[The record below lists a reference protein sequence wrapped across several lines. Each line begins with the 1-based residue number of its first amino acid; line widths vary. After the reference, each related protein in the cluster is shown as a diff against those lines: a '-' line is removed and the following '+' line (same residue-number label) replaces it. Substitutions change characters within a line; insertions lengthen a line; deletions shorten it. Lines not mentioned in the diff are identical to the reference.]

1 MDKTKDLNG
10 SSSAE
15 NDAIAGSS
23 NDDKYRIYASVAFM
37 VVVLVIGL
45 PMWWKT
51 TEVYRVSLPYSD
63 IHDLSESLIQI
74 NLTVGI
80 FTHKPERS
88 ALLIEELNN
97 AFKNSDLWNIQ
108 FDQIPQIEGADK
120 IKTPAALEAMI
131 LKHYP
136 VKTGDFIFIEWTNLQ
151 EDVLLTTDRSALIK
165 PDTTSSK
172 LQNVLNINI
181 LQTHRMR
188 AILTED
194 EDERR
199 TMTKNSPPQLQ
210 YDVII
215 SVLNPRPDLMDVKWN
230 VQLATK
236 TYIQPFLDAVS
247 EISNFTLKTQ
257 WKYQLPIDGNL
268 KQIRDASKLGRHYAL
283 HDTSMPHIITSIE
296 KNLGA
301 GITDNSVINMV
312 VYVPSCDIAPI
323 HIYKDKDVKATRNKV
338 DSFISP
344 KWGGVIISNPPEEA
358 CRAYNENLEK
368 VSFYI
373 NTNDVMQIMLYQLH
387 KLLDIHVDV
396 TLAGVKADD
405 VDQISPRTWEYDAFI
420 RRSVVNHIITST
432 HTLQSL
438 IQLLDEISYIVIN
451 DDVGLAVNEAYE
463 EILKAKLHLQNGDL
477 LKASTH
483 AKKAFASSEKA
494 FFDAS
499 LLAQLYFPDEQK
511 YAIYIPLF
519 LPIMVPV
526 VSSLSMLKKYYG
538 ASKAATK
545 LKTN

>member
-1 MDKTKDLNG
+1 MDKSKDLN
-10 SSSAE
+10 SSE
-15 NDAIAGSS
+15 NDATGSS
-23 NDDKYRIYASVAFM
+23 NDDKYRMYASVAFM
-37 VVVLVIGL
+37 VVVLVIGV

-63 IHDLSESLIQI
+63 IRDLSESLIQI
-74 NLTVGI
+74 NMTVGI
-80 FTHKPERS
+80 FTLKPDRS
-88 ALLIEELNN
+88 ALLIDELSN
-97 AFKNSDLWNIQ
+97 AFQNNDLFNIQ
-108 FDQIPQIEGADK
+108 FEQIPQIGSVDK
-120 IKTPAALEAMI
+120 IKTPAALEALI

-136 VKTGDFIFIEWTNLQ
+136 VKTGDFIFIEWPSLQ
-151 EDVLLTTDRSALIK
+151 EDVLLTTDRSAFIK
-165 PDTTSSK
+165 SDTSSSK

-181 LQTHRMR
+181 LQTHRIR
-188 AILTED
+188 AILAED
-194 EDERR
+194 EDERHA
-199 TMTKNSPPQLQ
+199 MTKNSPPQLQ
-210 YDVII
+210 YDVIV

-236 TYIQPFLDAVS
+236 TYIQPFLDAVNK
-247 EISNFTLKTQ
+247 ISNFTLKTQ
-257 WKYQLPIDGNL
+257 WKYQLPIDVNL
-268 KQIRDASKLGRHYAL
+268 KQVRDASSLGRHYAL
-283 HDTSMPHIITSIE
+283 HETSMPHIITSIE

-312 VYVPSCDIAPI
+312 VYVPPCDIAPI
-323 HIYKDKDVKATRNKV
+323 HIYKEKDVLATRNKV

-358 CRAYNENLEK
+358 CRSYNENLEK
-368 VSFYI
+368 VSFYV

-387 KLLDIHVDV
+387 KLLDIHVEV

-405 VDQISPRTWEYDAFI
+405 VDQISPRVWEYDAFI

-451 DDVGLAVNEAYE
+451 DDVGVAVNEAYE
-463 EILKAKLHLQNGDL
+463 EILKAKMHLQEGDL
-477 LKASTH
+477 LTASKH

-526 VSSLSMLKKYYG
+526 ISSLAMLRKYYG
-538 ASKAATK
+538 IKKSASK